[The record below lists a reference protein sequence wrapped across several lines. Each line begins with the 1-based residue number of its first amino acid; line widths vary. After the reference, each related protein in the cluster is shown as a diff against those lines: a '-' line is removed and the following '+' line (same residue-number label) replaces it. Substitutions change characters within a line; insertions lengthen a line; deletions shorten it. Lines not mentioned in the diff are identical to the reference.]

1 MDTTKACA
9 PGAGRLQSQIRQFLA
24 RFAQDGTSALT
35 CLLDAEQLQTLLQRH
50 CPSYRDRV
58 YSPLVTL
65 SLFLEQVLG
74 ADHSCQDTVARGLSS
89 RVAQNLPP
97 SSLNTGPYCKARQ
110 RLASDLLVALGH
122 SLGQRLCQAQ
132 CDAWR
137 WRGREVK
144 LIDGTT
150 VSMPDTQVN
159 QAHYPQ
165 SRVQQPGL
173 GFPVMRIVGIISLG
187 CGAVLDWAQ
196 GACEGKHSGE
206 TSMLRQLD
214 AALSENDVVLMD
226 RYYTGYFTL
235 ARLQALGVDFVSR
248 QHQLRHMDFRQ
259 GKRLGKGDH
268 VVCWSRPQRP
278 KWMTVEEYE
287 ATPSSLEVRE
297 TRVGNWV
304 LISSLKDARTVSRT
318 DLGQLYGWRWQVE
331 LDLRAIKTVMQMDVL
346 RCKTPA
352 MVVKEVAA
360 HLLAYNLVRSVM
372 AQAAHQA
379 GCTPRAV
386 SFKGALQQ
394 LRAFEEQL
402 RHGAY
407 HRIAWLC
414 EVLVSGIA
422 RMKLPHRPGRVEPRA
437 VKRRSN
443 PTRLMKPRAVLK
455 AQLQTQRDRQMAAVA
470 A

>member
-1 MDTTKACA
+1 MDTTKARA
-9 PGAGRLQSQIRQFLA
+9 PSAGRLQSQVRRFLT
-24 RFAQDGTSALT
+24 RFAQDGSSALT
-35 CLLDAEQLQTLLQRH
+35 RLLDAEQLQALVQRH
-50 CPSYRDRV
+50 CPQYRERV
-58 YSPLVTL
+58 YSPLATL

-74 ADHSCQDTVARGLSS
+74 ADHSCQDTVARSLSS
-89 RVAQNLPP
+89 RVAQDLPP
-97 SSLNTGPYCKARQ
+97 AGLNTGPYCKARQ
-110 RLASDLLVALGH
+110 RLASGLLVALGQT
-122 SLGQRLCQAQ
+122 LGQRLCQAQ
-132 CDAWR
+132 QDAWR

-150 VSMPDTQVN
+150 VSMPDTQAN
-159 QAHYPQ
+159 QASYPQ
-165 SRVQQPGL
+165 SRVQKPGL

-206 TSMLRQLD
+206 TSMLRSLD
-214 AALSENDVVLMD
+214 AALSEGDVVLMD

-235 ARLQALGVDFVSR
+235 ARLRALGVDFVSR

-268 VVCWSRPQRP
+268 VACWSRPVRP
-278 KWMTVEEYE
+278 KWMTVDEYE
-287 ATPSSLEVRE
+287 ATPLSLEVRE
-297 TRVGNWV
+297 TCVGNWV
-304 LISSLKDARTVSRT
+304 LISSLYDAKTVSRE
-318 DLGQLYGWRWQVE
+318 DLSQLYGWRWHVE

-346 RCKTPA
+346 RCKSPA

-372 AQAAHQA
+372 AQAADRA
-379 GCTPRAV
+379 GCVPRMI

-414 EVLVSGIA
+414 EVLVRGIA

-443 PTRLMKPRAVLK
+443 PTRMMQPRAVLK
-455 AQLQTQRDRQMAAVA
+455 AQLKTQRDRQMAGVGA
-470 A
+470 